1 MAGLS
6 DRGGRRQRLFPACHP
21 DRAALAGRSNDFRIP
36 FGAMTSMTLIP
47 ASHSRFGW
55 SRSGFLGGAGQG
67 GPLRLVGIVSVIALA
82 VGVAIF
88 ASMHGNRF
96 LPQSQVA
103 KMKPGNLLPGGL
115 QGTPA
120 QDALLKIDSQ
130 EKALKAQEKHESY
143 TPSMPSSNPFNGP
156 PPGEV
161 GVGASP
167 EFAPTLAKV
176 ETPPPPAIVPE
187 PAPAYTPREP
197 LSPEHELNGARFERV
212 ASDDGA
218 AEAAAADAQGAHQQ
232 RQKAIGDMLNSWNAR
247 PPQTT
252 VVLEPAVLK
261 EGSSGDP
268 AALTKNLG
276 GATAEKVLVPAGR
289 FVYAHTILAVD
300 SDTNGPIVLEADTG
314 PIAGDRM
321 IGTFSKSGL
330 DRLIVRV
337 ETVEHRGKALE
348 ANGIVV
354 APDSMEEAVA
364 TSVDEHYLERF
375 VLPAAAAFVQGLG
388 TAVAM
393 GNSTTTVSPFGGTTQ
408 SFGPL
413 TVKQEALVA
422 GGAAAQAVGN
432 AMTASIPKGPTV
444 HLAANVSVGVMFLS
458 NVSIK

>member
-1 MAGLS
+1 
-6 DRGGRRQRLFPACHP
+6 
-21 DRAALAGRSNDFRIP
+21 
-36 FGAMTSMTLIP
+36 
-47 ASHSRFGW
+47 
-55 SRSGFLGGAGQG
+55 
-67 GPLRLVGIVSVIALA
+67 
-82 VGVAIF
+82 
-88 ASMHGNRF
+88 
-96 LPQSQVA
+96 
-103 KMKPGNLLPGGL
+103 MKPGNLLPGGL
-115 QGTPA
+115 EGTPA
-120 QDALLKIDSQ
+120 QDALLKTDSQ
-130 EKALKAQEKHESY
+130 EKAHKAEEKHQSY
-143 TPSMPSSNPFNGP
+143 TPPMPSSNPFNGRLP
-156 PPGEV
+156 TEV
-161 GVGASP
+161 GMGEP
-167 EFAPTLAKV
+167 QEFEPTIAKV
-176 ETPPPPAIVPE
+176 ETPPAPAIVPE
-187 PAPAYTPREP
+187 PSPAYTPPER
-197 LSPEHELNGARFERV
+197 LAPEHELNGARVERV
-212 ASDDGA
+212 ASDDSV
-218 AEAAAADAQGAHQQ
+218 AEAAAAEAQGAHQQ
-232 RQKAIGDMLNSWNAR
+232 RQKAIGDMLNAWSSK

-261 EGSSGDP
+261 EGTGDP
-268 AALTKNLG
+268 SALGK
-276 GATAEKVLVPAGR
+276 GAGSGTTPEKVLIPAGR
-289 FVYAHTILAVD
+289 GVYAHTIVAVD

-321 IGTFSKSGL
+321 IGTFSKSGN

-408 SFGPL
+408 TFGPL

-444 HLAANVSVGVMFLS
+444 HLAANVSVAVMFLS

>member
-1 MAGLS
+1 
-6 DRGGRRQRLFPACHP
+6 
-21 DRAALAGRSNDFRIP
+21 
-36 FGAMTSMTLIP
+36 MTLIP
-47 ASHSRFGW
+47 GKHARRNWFQRGLLS
-55 SRSGFLGGAGQG
+55 GAGRG
-67 GPLRLVGIVSVIALA
+67 GPSRLIGLLGVIALA
-82 VGVAIF
+82 VFAVIF
-88 ASMHGNRF
+88 MSMRSDRF

-103 KMKPGNLLPGGL
+103 KMKAGNLLPGGP
-115 QGTPA
+115 QSTPA
-120 QDALLKIDSQ
+120 QDALLKADSQ
-130 EKALKAQEKHESY
+130 EKAHKAEEKHESY
-143 TPSMPSSNPFNGP
+143 TPPMPGSNPFNGHP
-156 PPGEV
+156 PSEV
-161 GVGASP
+161 GVGAP
-167 EFAPTLAKV
+167 EDAIAAAKAD
-176 ETPPPPAIVPE
+176 PPPPAVVPE
-187 PAPAYTPREP
+187 PPPRYTP
-197 LSPEHELNGARFERV
+197 PEHLTSDKDVDGARVEKIAAGDSV
-212 ASDDGA
+212 EETGA
-218 AEAAAADAQGAHQQ
+218 AQAEAAHQQQ
-232 RQKAIGDMLNSWNAR
+232 RQTAIGDMLNSWNAR

-337 ETVEHRGKALE
+337 ESVQHRGKALE

-364 TSVDEHYLERF
+364 TSVDEHYIERF

-408 SFGPL
+408 TFGPL
-413 TVKQEALVA
+413 TMKQEAMVA

-432 AMTASIPKGPTV
+432 AMTSSIPKGPTV
-444 HLAANVSVGVMFLS
+444 HLAANVSVAVMFLS
-458 NVSIK
+458 NVSVK

>member
-1 MAGLS
+1 
-6 DRGGRRQRLFPACHP
+6 
-21 DRAALAGRSNDFRIP
+21 
-36 FGAMTSMTLIP
+36 MTLIP

-55 SRSGFLGGAGQG
+55 FRSGLLGGAGRG
-67 GPLRLVGIVSVIALA
+67 GPLRLVGIVSVIALS

-88 ASMHGNRF
+88 ASIHSNRF

-120 QDALLKIDSQ
+120 QDALLKTDSQ
-130 EKALKAQEKHESY
+130 EKAHKAEEKHESY
-143 TPSMPSSNPFNGP
+143 TPPMPSSNPFNGP

-167 EFAPTLAKV
+167 DFEPTIAKV
-176 ETPPPPAIVPE
+176 ETPPAPAIVPA
-187 PAPAYTPREP
+187 PAPAYTPPER
-197 LSPEHELNGARFERV
+197 LAPEHDINGARFERV
-212 ASDDGA
+212 ASDEGA
-218 AEAAAADAQGAHQQ
+218 AEAVAAEAQGAHQQ
-232 RQKAIGDMLNSWNAR
+232 RQKAIGDMLNAWNSR

-261 EGSSGDP
+261 EGAGDP
-268 AALTKNLG
+268 PALGKGVGSGT
-276 GATAEKVLVPAGR
+276 TAEKVLIPAGR
-289 FVYAHTILAVD
+289 GVYAHTILAVD
-300 SDTNGPIVLEADTG
+300 SDTNGPIVLEAETG

-408 SFGPL
+408 TFGPRS
-413 TVKQEALVA
+413 VKQEALVA

>member
-1 MAGLS
+1 
-6 DRGGRRQRLFPACHP
+6 
-21 DRAALAGRSNDFRIP
+21 
-36 FGAMTSMTLIP
+36 MTLIP

-55 SRSGFLGGAGQG
+55 FRSGLLGGAGRG
-67 GPLRLVGIVSVIALA
+67 GPLRLVGIVSVIALS

-88 ASMHGNRF
+88 ASIHSDRF
-96 LPQSQVA
+96 QPQSQVA

-120 QDALLKIDSQ
+120 QDALLKTDSQ
-130 EKALKAQEKHESY
+130 EKAHKAEEKHQSY
-143 TPSMPSSNPFNGP
+143 TPPMPSSNPFNGRLP
-156 PPGEV
+156 TEV
-161 GVGASP
+161 GMGESQKF
-167 EFAPTLAKV
+167 EPTIAKV
-176 ETPPPPAIVPE
+176 ETPPAPAIVPE
-187 PAPAYTPREP
+187 PSPAYTPPER
-197 LSPEHELNGARFERV
+197 LVPEHELDGARVERV

-218 AEAAAADAQGAHQQ
+218 AEAQGAHQQ
-232 RQKAIGDMLNSWNAR
+232 RQKAIGDMLNAWNSK

-261 EGSSGDP
+261 EGAGDP
-268 AALTKNLG
+268 PALGKGVGSGT
-276 GATAEKVLVPAGR
+276 TPEKVLIPAGR
-289 FVYAHTILAVD
+289 GVYAHTIVAVD

-321 IGTFSKSGL
+321 IGTFSKSGI

-393 GNSTTTVSPFGGTTQ
+393 ENSTTTVSPFGGTTQ
-408 SFGPL
+408 TFGPL
-413 TVKQEALVA
+413 SVKQEALVA
-422 GGAAAQAVGN
+422 GGAAAQAIGN

>member
-1 MAGLS
+1 
-6 DRGGRRQRLFPACHP
+6 
-21 DRAALAGRSNDFRIP
+21 
-36 FGAMTSMTLIP
+36 MTLIP
-47 ASHSRFGW
+47 ASHSRFEW
-55 SRSGFLGGAGQG
+55 FRSGLLGGAGRG
-67 GPLRLVGIVSVIALA
+67 GPLRLVGILSAVALS

-88 ASMHGNRF
+88 VSMHSDRF
-96 LPQSQVA
+96 QPQSQVA

-115 QGTPA
+115 EGTPA
-120 QDALLKIDSQ
+120 QDALLKTDSQ
-130 EKALKAQEKHESY
+130 EKAHRAGEKHESY
-143 TPSMPSSNPFNGP
+143 TPPMPSSNPFNGHLP
-156 PPGEV
+156 TEV
-161 GVGASP
+161 GMGESQGF
-167 EFAPTLAKV
+167 EPTIAKV
-176 ETPPPPAIVPE
+176 ETPPAPAIVPE
-187 PAPAYTPREP
+187 PSPAFTPPEP
-197 LSPEHELNGARFERV
+197 LAPEHELNGARVERV
-212 ASDDGA
+212 ASDEGA
-218 AEAAAADAQGAHQQ
+218 AEAAAAEAQGAHQQ
-232 RQKAIGDMLNSWNAR
+232 RQKAIGDMLNAWNPK

-261 EGSSGDP
+261 EGPGDSS
-268 AALTKNLG
+268 ALGKGVGSGT
-276 GATAEKVLVPAGR
+276 TPEKVLIPAGR
-289 FVYAHTILAVD
+289 GVYAHTILAVD

-444 HLAANVSVGVMFLS
+444 HLAANVSVAVMFLS